1 MSLHEETARRP
12 IAARSSAWAIDAQR
26 LAGALGRDAE
36 CDFGASVLFAAIGGL
51 LIFFVD
57 HWLAWLLAAAC
68 VQLRLVCNLLDG
80 MVAIEGGKKSS
91 VGAIY
96 NEFPDRIADTLFL
109 VPLGYAA
116 GVPWLG
122 WACALLAALTAYVR
136 VFGGS
141 LGLAQDFSG
150 VMAKQRRMAAL
161 TAGLV
166 VQAILSFFSADLW
179 PLLVTAAIIA
189 AGSLVDLHHPHRRHR
204 QEASAGAA
212 MNAAAAKTEATALFR
227 RFLITLVRIAVGARS
242 EWLGCTPKPTRRI
255 YFANHG
261 SHVDTVAVMA
271 ALPWQVRRR
280 THPVAARDYWGKT
293 KLHRFIAE
301 TVVCAVLID
310 RNPEPGSNPLAAGR
324 APARTRPV
332 DPDLPGRHARGRRR
346 RGRRVSQ
353 RHFSARPAFPD
364 IELVPVYLDN
374 LRRILPKGSMLPVPI
389 TCTARFGAPLR
400 LEPGEDKGRIPA
412 TRPRGRAR
420 ARRGAPRLRTPPI
433 ANPAVRP

>member
-1 MSLHEETARRP
+1 MSMHGENARRP
-12 IAARSSAWAIDAQR
+12 IAARSSGWAIAASAR
-26 LAGALGRDAE
+26 LAEWGVTPNAISVI
-36 CDFGASVLFAAIGGL
+36 SVLFAAIGGL
-51 LIFFVD
+51 LIFFID
-57 HWLAWLLAAAC
+57 HWLAWLVAAAC
-68 VQLRLVCNLLDG
+68 VQLRLICNLLDG
-80 MVAIEGGKKSS
+80 MVAIEGGRKSK

-116 GVPWLG
+116 GMPWLG

-136 VFGGS
+136 VFGGA

-161 TAGLV
+161 TVGLV
-166 VQAILSFFSADLW
+166 AQAIASSLHRQRL
-179 PLLVTAAIIA
+179 AAARDSGGHRGRIA
-189 AGSLVDLHHPHRRHR
+189 GHLRHPHLGDRPTAGTGAGTSMTS
-204 QEASAGAA
+204 ASA
-212 MNAAAAKTEATALFR
+212 KTAATALFR
-227 RFLITLVRIAVGARS
+227 RFLITLVRILVGARS

-261 SHVDTVAVMA
+261 SHVDTIAVMA

-310 RNPEPGSNPLAAGR
+310 RKPKPGSNPLEPVERLLEKGQSILIFPEGTR
-324 APARTRPV
+324 AEGDGEVAEFRSGIFR
-332 DPDLPGRHARGRRR
+332 LA
-346 RGRRVSQ
+346 Q
-353 RHFSARPAFPD
+353 RFPD

-389 TCTARFGAPLR
+389 TCTARFGTPLR
-400 LEPGEDKGRIPA
+400 LDAGRGQGGVP
-412 TRPRGRAR
+412 
-420 ARRGAPRLRTPPI
+420 
-433 ANPAVRP
+433 